1 MFFVCLFLFLSSES
15 IFDKNGFK
23 YLMKAI
29 FVSFYLVVLQDILEI
44 HKSTEATV
52 RNVVV
57 IIMDSWLAVT
67 A

>member
-1 MFFVCLFLFLSSES
+1 
-15 IFDKNGFK
+15 
-23 YLMKAI
+23 MKTI